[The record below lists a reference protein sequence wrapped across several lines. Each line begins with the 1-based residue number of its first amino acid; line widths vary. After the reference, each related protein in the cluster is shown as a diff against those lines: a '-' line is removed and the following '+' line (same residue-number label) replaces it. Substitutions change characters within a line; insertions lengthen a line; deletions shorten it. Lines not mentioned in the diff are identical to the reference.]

1 MSTTFANF
9 SKSSTTNYLFLFA
22 QRTLALQNTS
32 PTLPPLN
39 ALGLPCEAMCL
50 FWRWLH
56 PKKAPT
62 TKKALDKKRSA
73 INSEKAEFRVQS
85 LFQPTHGK
93 PTKTALQATP
103 GEQRPT
109 PSYVRMEKA
118 TRRRASVQLKVAA
131 LANAAADKSH
141 SWEELPQPPP
151 LPPPPRLQSQL
162 SFRPSRPHPRWPA
175 IAPVAAAAEV
185 GKAMGKKKKIAEKI
199 APLAEKITEYILDH
213 QDDATQE
220 DRWRTTRR
228 DMAKGFREQREASEK
243 SFSEQREANE
253 KQREAIARLESRFD
267 MQPQLSAVKNVKN
280 LTPLFL
286 PTLPLA
292 QARKNLNAEQEPQ
305 EPHRPPARQLSI
317 DATLNSKIGL
327 RQLTKLDELDES

>member
-1 MSTTFANF
+1 MATTFADF

-220 DRWRTTRR
+220 DRWRTTMRR
-228 DMAKGFREQREASEK
+228 DMAKGFREQREA
-243 SFSEQREANE
+243 ND
-253 KQREAIARLESRFD
+253 RLDSRFD
-267 MQPQLSAVKNVKN
+267 MLLVKN
-280 LTPLFL
+280 L
-286 PTLPLA
+286 
-292 QARKNLNAEQEPQ
+292 KNLNAEQKPQEPQ
-305 EPHRPPARQLSI
+305 EPPARQLSI
-317 DATLNSKIGL
+317 DEILISNAA
-327 RQLTKLDELDES
+327 RYRRYDCDC